1 MPPPATPPLD
11 PAHAGFTALFRFL
24 PEMVAL
30 ATLEDDRLIDVND
43 NWTAALGYARD
54 ESVGHSCSDLGI
66 WHDPEDL
73 HQIRAELLAGHTV
86 VDRPVVLLTK
96 ARTPVETLLRAR
108 TLDIDGQTCILAVCQ
123 DITPRQRLEKAR
135 QEAAEAQRISEV
147 MFSTAFHSSP
157 EAITLSRLRDGKL
170 LAVNP
175 AFVTLTGWE
184 RDTALGTT
192 AHALG
197 LWPYPEERVAIV
209 ELLQEHAVLRDFQCT
224 LGTADGSHRDCLVNA
239 STVDIAG
246 QTCLICIIRDVTDQK
261 AAVANLHD
269 SQNKF
274 STIFNS
280 APFALALTR
289 ISDRTYLDANPAW
302 ERLFGCPRDK
312 IISRTSGEL
321 GCWLD
326 PADYDDLYGGLAT
339 RDVVEQREV
348 RLRPIGR
355 PGIAN
360 CLVSARRL
368 RVRDEDCALWS
379 MVDISELR
387 RVQAHIEDLNQSL
400 ELRVAE
406 RTAELTKALGILHQT
421 QEELVRSE
429 KMAAL
434 GSLVAGIAHELNTP
448 IGNSVTVASTL
459 AARTDDLIAAYST
472 GKLRRTDFD
481 RFTQGTRQA
490 VDLLMRSLLRAEE
503 LVRSFKQVAVDQTS
517 EQRRRFELN
526 EVLREMAITISPM
539 FKHGDFT
546 LDVLETAPFTLDSY
560 PGPLGQIFTNLIT
573 NALLHAF
580 EGLPR
585 GSITVTPRVMDED
598 SVQIE
603 FADDGR
609 GIPIADQRRIF
620 DPFFTT
626 RLGRGGTGLGLHI
639 VYNLVTQVLGGR
651 ITVHSSP
658 GNGTRFVLALPRTA
672 PARGEVQTAADAAAN
687 PGPGLNF
694 DDLGPII

>member
-1 MPPPATPPLD
+1 M
-11 PAHAGFTALFRFL
+11 
-24 PEMVAL
+24 
-30 ATLEDDRLIDVND
+30 
-43 NWTAALGYARD
+43 
-54 ESVGHSCSDLGI
+54 
-66 WHDPEDL
+66 
-73 HQIRAELLAGHTV
+73 
-86 VDRPVVLLTK
+86 
-96 ARTPVETLLRAR
+96 
-108 TLDIDGQTCILAVCQ
+108 
-123 DITPRQRLEKAR
+123 
-135 QEAAEAQRISEV
+135 
-147 MFSTAFHSSP
+147 
-157 EAITLSRLRDGKL
+157 
-170 LAVNP
+170 
-175 AFVTLTGWE
+175 
-184 RDTALGTT
+184 
-192 AHALG
+192 
-197 LWPYPEERVAIV
+197 
-209 ELLQEHAVLRDFQCT
+209 
-224 LGTADGSHRDCLVNA
+224 
-239 STVDIAG
+239 
-246 QTCLICIIRDVTDQK
+246 
-261 AAVANLHD
+261 
-269 SQNKF
+269 
-274 STIFNS
+274 
-280 APFALALTR
+280 
-289 ISDRTYLDANPAW
+289 
-302 ERLFGCPRDK
+302 
-312 IISRTSGEL
+312 
-321 GCWLD
+321 
-326 PADYDDLYGGLAT
+326 
-339 RDVVEQREV
+339 VEQREV

>member
-30 ATLEDDRLIDVND
+30 STLDDDLLVDVND
-43 NWTAALGYARD
+43 NWSAALGYSR
-54 ESVGHSCSDLGI
+54 EQSVGHSCTDLGI
-66 WHDPEDL
+66 WHSPADRAA
-73 HQIRAELLAGHTV
+73 IRAELLAGRDV
-86 VDRPVVLLTK
+86 VDRPVMLVTQAGAPL
-96 ARTPVETLLRAR
+96 ETLLRAR
-108 TLDIDGQTCILAVCQ
+108 TLRIDGQACMLTVCQ
-123 DITPRQRLEKAR
+123 DITPQRRLEKAR
-135 QEAAEAQRISEV
+135 QDAAEAQRISEV

-157 EAITLSRLRDGKL
+157 EAITLSRLADGKV

-175 AFVTLTGWE
+175 AFVGLTGWQ
-184 RDTALGTT
+184 RDAALGRT
-192 AHALG
+192 AHELG

-209 ELLQEHAVLRDFQCT
+209 ELLGEHAVLRDFQCT
-224 LGTADGSHRDCLVNA
+224 LGTAGGSHRDCLVNA

-261 AAVANLHD
+261 AAVASLHD

-274 STIFNS
+274 TTIFTS
-280 APFALALTR
+280 APIALALTR
-289 ISDRTYLDANPAW
+289 IRDRSYLDANPAW
-302 ERLFGCPRDK
+302 ERLFGCSRET
-312 IISRTSGEL
+312 ILSRTSGEF
-321 GCWLD
+321 GCWID
-326 PADYDDLYGGLAT
+326 PRDYDALYAT
-339 RDVVEQREV
+339 FASSDVVEQHEV
-348 RLRPIGR
+348 RLRPLDR
-355 PGIAN
+355 PGVAS
-360 CLVSARRL
+360 CLISARRL
-368 RVRDEDCALWS
+368 RVGDEDCALWS

-387 RVQAHIEDLNQSL
+387 RIQAHIEDLNQGL
-400 ELRVAE
+400 ERRVAN

-421 QEELVRSE
+421 QEELIRSE

-448 IGNSVTVASTL
+448 IGNSVTVATTL
-459 AARTDDLIAAYST
+459 AARTDDLIAAYSG
-472 GKLRRTDFD
+472 GKLRRAEFD
-481 RFTQGTRQA
+481 RFTHGARQA

-526 EVLREMAITISPM
+526 EVLREMAITLSPM
-539 FKHGDFT
+539 FKNGNVT
-546 LDVLETAPFTLDSY
+546 LQVNEAGPFTLDSF
-560 PGPLGQIFTNLIT
+560 PGPLGQIFTNLIA

-580 EGLPR
+580 DGRPR
-585 GSITVTPRVMDED
+585 GSIVVTPRILDGATL
-598 SVQIE
+598 QIE

-609 GIPIADQRRIF
+609 GIPLADQRRIF

-658 GNGTRFVLALPRTA
+658 GAGTRFILTLPQTA
-672 PARGEVQTAADAAAN
+672 PARSEDRIDTA
-687 PGPGLNF
+687 PGPIPALNF
-694 DDLGPII
+694 EDFGPII